1 MMSKSVILIFLAM
14 VCHHFLATAEERGLG
29 EDQIAMESTSILGD
43 ASQYR
48 SYLPPPSDFKF
59 QSSNEDGIEDL
70 PTPMKFKSSPE
81 IHSSASRTFK
91 VHFVLYRS
99 HNLISF
105 NPLFY
110 TLH

>member
-1 MMSKSVILIFLAM
+1 M
-14 VCHHFLATAEERGLG
+14 VCHHFLATAEDMG

-70 PTPMKFKSSPE
+70 PTPMKFMSSSE
-81 IHSSASRTFK
+81 LHESASRTFK
-91 VHFVLYRS
+91 VSFV
-99 HNLISF
+99 
-105 NPLFY
+105 
-110 TLH
+110 